1 MRGCLAFLLIL
12 FYLTD
17 MSAQS
22 KVNYEES
29 QIPDFELSDPL
40 VSLNGTAIK
49 NRKQWED
56 LRRSEILSFFESEVY
71 GKIPATLDNISFKLI
86 EEKKPALNGK
96 AYRKQIEIK
105 LQKNGQELSFTV
117 LIYLPQDQEKVPVFL
132 GLNFHGN
139 HTVMADNNIL
149 ISGAWSL
156 NNQSLGIENNTL
168 DSKSRGGRA
177 HRWSIDKILAAGMGL
192 ATIYYGEIDP
202 DKNDLTDGLQALYYK
217 QNQKQP
223 ASDEWGS
230 IGAWAYGLSRAMDY
244 LQTDEDVDP
253 SRVIVFGHSRLG
265 KAALWA
271 AATDPRFAAVISN
284 NSGCGG
290 AALSKRRFG
299 ETIAAINT
307 NFPYWFCE
315 NYKQFNNAEDLLS
328 FDQHTLLSLIAPRPL
343 YVASASEDQWA
354 DPKGEFLSAF
364 YASPVYKLYGLE
376 GITQK
381 TSPNLNEPIQNV
393 VAYHIRSG
401 KHEVTDFDWEQ
412 YIRWAKKVLP
422 N

>member
-1 MRGCLAFLLIL
+1 
-12 FYLTD
+12 
-17 MSAQS
+17 
-22 KVNYEES
+22 
-29 QIPDFELSDPL
+29 
-40 VSLNGTAIK
+40 
-49 NRKQWED
+49 
-56 LRRSEILSFFESEVY
+56 
-71 GKIPATLDNISFKLI
+71 
-86 EEKKPALNGK
+86 
-96 AYRKQIEIK
+96 
-105 LQKNGQELSFTV
+105 
-117 LIYLPQDQEKVPVFL
+117 
-132 GLNFHGN
+132 
-139 HTVMADNNIL
+139 
-149 ISGAWSL
+149 
-156 NNQSLGIENNTL
+156 
-168 DSKSRGGRA
+168 
-177 HRWSIDKILAAGMGL
+177 MGL

-315 NYKQFNNAEDLLS
+315 
-328 FDQHTLLSLIAPRPL
+328 
-343 YVASASEDQWA
+343 
-354 DPKGEFLSAF
+354 
-364 YASPVYKLYGLE
+364 KL
-376 GITQK
+376 
-381 TSPNLNEPIQNV
+381 
-393 VAYHIRSG
+393 
-401 KHEVTDFDWEQ
+401 
-412 YIRWAKKVLP
+412 
-422 N
+422 